1 MLLSGLLQTF
11 AHVIPL
17 SGMASSTPIFWLIP
31 SYLEESTGQ
40 VRPLLLALLAALLF
54 PSTEQWVHAKSLSHV
69 QLFATLWTSVLQA
82 PLSMGFSRQE
92 Y

>member
-1 MLLSGLLQTF
+1 
-11 AHVIPL
+11 
-17 SGMASSTPIFWLIP
+17 MASSTPIFFWLIP

-40 VRPLLLALLAALLF
+40 VRPLLLALRAALLF
-54 PSTEQWVHAKSLSHV
+54 PSTKQWVHAKSLSHV
-69 QLFATLWTSVLQA
+69 QLFATLWTLVLQA